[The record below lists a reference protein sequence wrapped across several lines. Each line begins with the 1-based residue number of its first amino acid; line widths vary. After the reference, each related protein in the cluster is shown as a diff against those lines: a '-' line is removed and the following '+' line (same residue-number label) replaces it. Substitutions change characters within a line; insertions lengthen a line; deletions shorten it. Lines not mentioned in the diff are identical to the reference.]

1 VKVDDAVEN
10 VTVMLARD
18 PVREGSEIVAE
29 MHWSGG
35 LDTRQNAWHAQNLV
49 AWQ

>member
-35 LDTRQNAWHAQNLV
+35 LDTRQNA
-49 AWQ
+49 